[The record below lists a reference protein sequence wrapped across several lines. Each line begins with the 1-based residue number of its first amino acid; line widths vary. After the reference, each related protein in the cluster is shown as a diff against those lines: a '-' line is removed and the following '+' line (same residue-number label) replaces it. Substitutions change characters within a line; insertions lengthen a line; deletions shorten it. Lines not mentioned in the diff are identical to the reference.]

1 MSWNE
6 YLETVRE
13 ANSYRN
19 RIKNLDR
26 DIGVYLDTGPQKDG
40 SPYKTKRARFKKKK
54 FNDVS
59 APPGAPGGLEEAV
72 PPESFILH
80 SELQPAIWDHETL
93 REDVSKRL
101 LEIVE
106 DFLEGLEVSVEM
118 LDLRFTG
125 SLANYNWSQYS
136 DIDLHVVVDFTEVNE
151 DTELVKAFF
160 DEARMRWNDKHRI
173 LIHGFEVEIYIENT
187 DEKHVSSGLYSVL
200 EDEWVVKPAEATA
213 EIDFPTALK
222 KANDYMDRTACLSQM
237 VFKEQEY
244 EKAIRI
250 IDRVKEKIRD
260 MRKVGLESEEAE
272 FSPENIA
279 FKILRRESTLK
290 KLNDLK
296 RTAYDR
302 MMAINEE

>member
-1 MSWNE
+1 MSWND
-6 YLETVRE
+6 YIDIVRE

-19 RIKNLDR
+19 RIKNLDK

-54 FNDVS
+54 FNDIS

-72 PPESFILH
+72 PPESFVLH
-80 SELQPAIWDHETL
+80 NELQPDIWENETL
-93 REDVSKRL
+93 RQDVRDRL
-101 LEIVE
+101 LEIVQ
-106 DFLEGLEVSVEM
+106 DFFEGLEVSVEM

-136 DIDLHVVVDFTEVNE
+136 DIDLHAVVDFNEVNE
-151 DTELVKAFF
+151 DVALVKAFF

-173 LIHGFEVEIYIENT
+173 MIHGFEVEIYIENT

-200 EDEWVVKPAEATA
+200 ENQWIVKPTEATA
-213 EIDFPTALK
+213 DIDFPTALK
-222 KANDYMDRTACLSQM
+222 KANDYMDRAACLSQM
-237 VFKEQEY
+237 VFKDGEY

-260 MRKVGLESEEAE
+260 MRKAGLESEEAE
-272 FSPENIA
+272 YSPENIA
-279 FKILRRESTLK
+279 FKILRREETLK
-290 KLNDLK
+290 KLSDLK
-296 RTAYDR
+296 RAAYDR
-302 MMAINEE
+302 MMTINEE